1 MPCVMMRLACFRHVA
16 CSACLIMHAYFTSL
30 APAQRLG
37 RCDRRVQGASV
48 SIQGSAPDSGSQL
61 CQLWR
66 SLEPELRSRSFTHS
80 SSTVRCTCRRG
91 SRTSGAGICSVGR
104 SWLTSSAGNLHAD
117 IRGSSS
123 KPAAGSRVP
132 IRQARVRRSH
142 RQVFMLLKC
151 PPGGTDASATWMT
164 QPPNHY
170 SGKAPGHGAVL
181 RATSST
187 CMTTG
192 RTGTGSR
199 SLPARSQPLQPEL
212 GL

>member
-16 CSACLIMHAYFTSL
+16 CSAFLIMHAYFTSL

-142 RQVFMLLKC
+142 RQVFMLAHPVAHRDSDAAAAESLQWKG
-151 PPGGTDASATWMT
+151 PGPWGRPAGHKLHMHDDWSHGHWQPVPAGTITAAT
-164 QPPNHY
+164 
-170 SGKAPGHGAVL
+170 A
-181 RATSST
+181 
-187 CMTTG
+187 
-192 RTGTGSR
+192 
-199 SLPARSQPLQPEL
+199 
-212 GL
+212 